1 MAKSQHPP
9 TPCTRVPA
17 VCDEPLLRARRRY
30 ADKYEHLD
38 AAGALERGLA
48 AHARYVAALRG
59 LPAPALGSHRQKLLR
74 LRRRDAH
81 LLEALQDLFLRDVCA
96 VAVSYTHLTLP
107 TKA

>member
-9 TPCTRVPA
+9 TLCTRVPA

-74 LRRRDAH
+74 LRRKNRTTYSVYVRRRRA
-81 LLEALQDLFLRDVCA
+81 
-96 VAVSYTHLTLP
+96 
-107 TKA
+107 